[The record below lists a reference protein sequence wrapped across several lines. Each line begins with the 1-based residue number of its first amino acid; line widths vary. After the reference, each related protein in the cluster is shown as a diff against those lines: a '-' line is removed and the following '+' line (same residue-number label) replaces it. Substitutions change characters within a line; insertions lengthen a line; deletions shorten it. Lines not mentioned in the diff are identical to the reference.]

1 MNNFEKTSLRYVK
14 KVSDNL
20 ESSHN
25 KILKRIKNGT
35 RVLEIGPA
43 SGAMTKVLKEQLKCR
58 VSIIE
63 YDSDC
68 YKKVMEYADDG
79 IEANVENEDWKKF
92 FAGQLFDYIIF
103 ADVLEHLL
111 YPQKVLKEMQSFL
124 TDEGSVFISVPNMAH
139 NSIIIQLLNNH
150 LMYQNTG
157 LLDYS
162 HVRFY
167 TYSEVERL
175 YKESGYGAVY
185 LDATYVGVGKNEFD
199 IQYSDTDPL
208 ISECLKKR
216 PLGEVYQYLAE
227 LKKQSYVDNHQIIVE
242 NCLGDPIVYEDSKT
256 IYCKESEGNLPN
268 GLYATNTEIARLR
281 LEINDLY
288 NTIPEIGNTLTLRRM
303 IEQMQSEVHEKN
315 IHIRNLIQEIEQ
327 KDEQIGNQQVQ
338 IEQKDEQISNQQ
350 VQIGQK
356 DEQLIKIQNDLK
368 DMYTQEQV
376 DDLKQIIRNK
386 EGHIE
391 LLLESERAY
400 ERDKNTLSYRIM
412 AKGRKV
418 WDFFL
423 PPFSKRRFF
432 VEVLAKVIR
441 HPKLMF
447 HVINPTRIKNFFVVL
462 KSHGMKGVFEWYNN
476 ALEIEQN
483 NLNPASNLQINGQLA
498 GNTEGT
504 EESKKVL
511 TIEQFDNLVFT
522 EWKQP
527 LVSIIIPV
535 YNQFEYT
542 YNCLK
547 SIMLNSGDVKYEIFI
562 ANDCSTDCT
571 KDIEKIAKNVRLVTT
586 AKNVRFLLNCNNAA
600 KYARG
605 KYILF
610 LNNDTQVQENWLQPL
625 VDLIERDDSIGM
637 VGSKLI
643 YPDGKLQEAGGILWK
658 DASAWN
664 YGNRQDAD
672 APEFNYVKE
681 VDYISGAAIMIKKSL
696 WDEIGGFD
704 EHFAPAYCEDSD
716 LAFEVRKHGYKVM
729 YQPKSVVVHFEGVSN
744 GTDVSSGLKSYQVE
758 NGKKF
763 FEKWKDTLEKEHFEN
778 GTNVFTARDKSANKP
793 CLLMVDHYVPQYDK
807 DAGSRTVYAYLKLFV
822 KMGFNVKFIGDN
834 FHRHEPYTT
843 SLQQLGIEV
852 LYGPEYAN
860 NWKTWIQTNAKEFK
874 YVFLN
879 RPHISVNYI
888 DFIRQETKAK
898 IIYYG
903 HDLHFLREFRQ
914 YQLTKKADT
923 LKSSEEWKKKELSLM
938 HKADVVYYPSEVEVQ
953 EISKIDSKI
962 DAKAIVA
969 YIFPEI
975 QRRKYDFSKKNDLL
989 FVGGFTH
996 TPNVD
1001 AVLWFCNEILPII
1014 VERIPDIKLYI
1025 VGSNAPEKVLNL
1037 SSENVIIKGFVSDE
1051 ELNHLY
1057 EKCKLAVIPLRYGAG
1072 IKGKVIEAMSNGVP
1086 IVTTSVGAEGIIGA
1100 EKFMC
1105 IEDGKEAFAYKL
1117 CELYQDE
1124 KELERISEASYD
1136 YIENNYSEK
1145 NAWDVIKSDFR

>member
-1 MNNFEKTSLRYVK
+1 MS
-14 KVSDNL
+14 NL
-20 ESSHN
+20 EFTGERFIPDINDQELITEHYQRYLS
-25 KILKRIKNGT
+25 ILPVVEGKCVLDIACGEGYGSYWISEKARQVIGVDISEETILNARAKYQRNNLLFREGSVADVPVEDDSVDIVVSFET
-35 RVLEIGPA
+35 IEHVDENLQKLFLKEVKRVLHKDGILIISTPNKEVYSDKRNYRNEFHIKEFYKEEFINFLQDEFKYINIYNQGFQVLSLITTVEENENHLSFLGNKKINYDGKYFIAIAANQEIAMPSISTA
-43 SGAMTKVLKEQLKCR
+43 FLGARNEVDRTIDRILTLQQEEEERNLHIHKLDDEIAKKNNYILSLQQDNKTLTQHKEQL
-58 VSIIE
+58 
-63 YDSDC
+63 
-68 YKKVMEYADDG
+68 
-79 IEANVENEDWKKF
+79 
-92 FAGQLFDYIIF
+92 
-103 ADVLEHLL
+103 
-111 YPQKVLKEMQSFL
+111 
-124 TDEGSVFISVPNMAH
+124 T
-139 NSIIIQLLNNH
+139 
-150 LMYQNTG
+150 
-157 LLDYS
+157 
-162 HVRFY
+162 
-167 TYSEVERL
+167 
-175 YKESGYGAVY
+175 
-185 LDATYVGVGKNEFD
+185 
-199 IQYSDTDPL
+199 
-208 ISECLKKR
+208 
-216 PLGEVYQYLAE
+216 
-227 LKKQSYVDNHQIIVE
+227 
-242 NCLGDPIVYEDSKT
+242 KT
-256 IYCKESEGNLPN
+256 I
-268 GLYATNTEIARLR
+268 A
-281 LEINDLY
+281 
-288 NTIPEIGNTLTLRRM
+288 
-303 IEQMQSEVHEKN
+303 QMH
-315 IHIRNLIQEIEQ
+315 
-327 KDEQIGNQQVQ
+327 
-338 IEQKDEQISNQQ
+338 
-350 VQIGQK
+350 
-356 DEQLIKIQNDLK
+356 
-368 DMYTQEQV
+368 TQEEM

-462 KSHGMKGVFEWYNN
+462 KSHGMKGVFEWYHN

-498 GNTEGT
+498 ENTEGT

-547 SIMLNSGDVKYEIFI
+547 SIMLNSGDVKYEILI

-571 KDIEKIAKNVRLVTT
+571 KDIEKVAKNVRLITT
-586 AKNVRFLLNCNNAA
+586 EKNVRFLLNCNNAA

-605 KYILF
+605 RYILF

-637 VGSKLI
+637 VGSKLV

-778 GTNVFTARDKSANKP
+778 GTNVFQARDRSALKP
-793 CLLMVDHYVPQYDK
+793 KLLMINSYVPMYDK
-807 DAGSRTVYAYLKLFV
+807 DAGSRTLYQYLKIFV
-822 KMGFNVKFIGDN
+822 ERGFSVTLLGDN
-834 FHRHEPYTT
+834 FYPHEPYT
-843 SLQQLGIEV
+843 SYFQSLGIEV
-852 LYGPEYAN
+852 LYGPYYAN
-860 NWKTWIQTNAKEFK
+860 NWKDWLSENGKSID
-874 YVFLN
+874 YVWMN
-879 RPHISVNYI
+879 YPHISIKYI
-888 DFIRQETKAK
+888 DIIKSLTNAK

-903 HDLHFLREFRQ
+903 MDLHYLRVQREYEVSHDKQLLNEAQEWKEKEFYIMR
-914 YQLTKKADT
+914 KADMSYT
-923 LKSSEEWKKKELSLM
+923 LSNIEIEAVHKEDASIAIRKM
-938 HKADVVYYPSEVEVQ
+938 GIFAYDVFRDDIPRDFEN
-953 EISKIDSKI
+953 
-962 DAKAIVA
+962 
-969 YIFPEI
+969 
-975 QRRKYDFSKKNDLL
+975 RKDLI
-989 FVGGFTH
+989 FVGGFNH
-996 TPNVD
+996 KPNLN
-1001 AVLWFCNEILPII
+1001 AVMWFVKDIFPQILNSIN
-1014 VERIPDIKLYI
+1014 VKFYI
-1025 VGSNAPEKVLNL
+1025 VGSNPPQELINL
-1037 SSENVIIKGFVSDE
+1037 ESDNIVVKGFVSDE
-1051 ELNHLY
+1051 ELKQLY
-1057 EKCKLAVIPLRYGAG
+1057 DSCRIAVVPLLFGAG
-1072 IKGKVIEAMSNGVP
+1072 VKGKLLEAMYNGIP
-1086 IVTTSVGAEGIIGA
+1086 IVTTSVGSEGIDGIEEIA
-1100 EKFMC
+1100 E
-1105 IEDGKEAFAYKL
+1105 IYDSADEFANAVINMYNSKQRL
-1117 CELYQDE
+1117 LHIS
-1124 KELERISEASYD
+1124 ELEQKYVRNNLSIDAIWREIS
-1136 YIENNYSEK
+1136 
-1145 NAWDVIKSDFR
+1145 VDFTD